1 MDHEKI
7 PNIAVSATVCLR
19 GLTRE
24 KKISKI
30 ISPNIQTQA
39 EEIEKIIY
47 CIEQAARE
55 LLLEE
60 YTDTLKDCVA
70 KRYHATIQK
79 LTNVQVIVYY
89 NHIGATIFEGEEIS
103 ISPKDV
109 AEKEIFKL
117 ETLNKAKGELAMT
130 AMEFF
135 GAMAKHYVA

>member
-1 MDHEKI
+1 MNNESI
-7 PNIAVSATVCLR
+7 PNIAVSAIICLR
-19 GLTRE
+19 GLSRE
-24 KKISKI
+24 RKISKI
-30 ISPNIQTQA
+30 ISPSIQTQA

-47 CIEQAARE
+47 CIERAARE

-60 YTDTLKDCVA
+60 YADTLKDCVA
-70 KRYHATIQK
+70 KRCHITVQK

-89 NHIGATIFEGEEIS
+89 NHIGATIFEGEKIS
-103 ISPKDV
+103 TSLKDV

-117 ETLNKAKGELAMT
+117 KTLNKAKGELAIT